1 MFVGTATK
9 VPVPFVAVWDGPSN
23 WSSGERRN
31 WRAKEHAAEYGIDY
45 RSKAGQDEYDRI
57 LSEVIDEADDV
68 AFVDDIRGQNGQHCA
83 VYFHGGDIAVVNLDK
98 KIRVSLFKYEEG
110 CSGYYT
116 SLWNKVRK

>member
-1 MFVGTATK
+1 MGTATK

-57 LSEVIDEADDV
+57 LSEVIDKADDV